1 VNAIVG
7 LVGGDPTDATTD
19 ERSAGC
25 PVRHDFDPFGGSYL
39 ADPYAWFADARADT
53 PVFYS
58 PLIDHWV
65 VTGYDDVRWVMR
77 DSDTFSAANAQ
88 DPVTPWP
95 DDATAG
101 FAAEGFGLRPNLS
114 NNDPPSHTAVRRF
127 LRDAFSPRRIGWI
140 EPSVRRLATRAVDD
154 VERRLRA
161 GETVD
166 LVAAML
172 SDVPAEVLFVF
183 LGIPDADIERVKRW
197 SAGRALLTW
206 GRLPDDEVRQQLPD
220 FVEYLRY
227 CFDLVDHLAAEPGD
241 DYTSE
246 LLRRLDEE
254 RPDDFDR
261 GRVAQTLFG
270 LLMAGHETTT
280 NQSANAVRALLST
293 PGAWRRLHDDP
304 SAIANA
310 VEELIRF
317 ESSVIAWRRQ
327 TRQAVTI
334 AGVELPAG
342 AKILAALGAGN
353 RDPSQFEHPDVV
365 DLDRPNSRNHLSF
378 GFGAH
383 YCLGAPLAR
392 LELGVFLELLTS
404 RLPDLELAPQEYD
417 YSPNTSHRGPTTL
430 LVRSHSVEGAGGEP
444 GAVGGAAHRE
454 GLGERLAVGSAGHRH
469 AGVGPALEPAW
480 EHDRHGDRV
489 ELVGRRNRPTGVDQ
503 RRHVDQ
509 PLSVIDG
516 PEQPGVASG
525 DRL

>member
-1 VNAIVG
+1 MALMGN
-7 LVGGDPTDATTD
+7 DPVTTTPA
-19 ERSAGC
+19 RC
-25 PVRHDFDPFGGSYL
+25 PVRHDFDPFAPDYL
-39 ADPYAWFADARADT
+39 ADPYGYMADVRGQT

-65 VTGYDDVRWVMR
+65 VTGYDDVRRVMR
-77 DSDTFSAANAQ
+77 DTDTFTAGNAQ

-95 DDATAG
+95 ADVAAA

-140 EPSVRRLATRAVDD
+140 EPSVRRLAERAVD
-154 VERRLRA
+154 EIEHRLLA
-161 GETVD
+161 GDTID

-206 GRLPDDEVRQQLPD
+206 GRLPDEEVRRQLPD

-227 CFDLVDHLAAEPGD
+227 CFDLVDRLAAEPGD

-254 RPDDFDR
+254 QPDDFDR

-293 PGAWRRLHDDP
+293 PGAWRRLHDD
-304 SAIANA
+304 STAIANA
-310 VEELIRF
+310 IEELIRF
-317 ESSVIAWRRQ
+317 ESSVIAWRRRTLQ
-327 TRQAVTI
+327 TVEI
-334 AGVELPAG
+334 AGVEVPAG
-342 AKILAALGAGN
+342 AQILAMLGAAN
-353 RDPSQFEHPDVV
+353 RDPSQFDDPDVV
-365 DLDRPNSRNHLSF
+365 DLDRGNARNHLSF

-392 LELGVFLELLTS
+392 LELGVFLDLLTS
-404 RLPDLELAPQEYD
+404 RLPELELVPTEYE
-417 YSPNTSHRGPTTL
+417 YSPNTSHRGPTVL
-430 LVRSHSVEGAGGEP
+430 NVRLGSVSR
-444 GAVGGAAHRE
+444 AATSR
-454 GLGERLAVGSAGHRH
+454 S
-469 AGVGPALEPAW
+469 
-480 EHDRHGDRV
+480 
-489 ELVGRRNRPTGVDQ
+489 
-503 RRHVDQ
+503 
-509 PLSVIDG
+509 
-516 PEQPGVASG
+516 
-525 DRL
+525 

>member
-1 VNAIVG
+1 VPAVG
-7 LVGGDPTDATTD
+7 EVA
-19 ERSAGC
+19 C
-25 PVRHDFDPFGGSYL
+25 PVRHDFDPFAPQYL
-39 ADPYAWFADARADT
+39 SDPYAYLERVRAET

-65 VTGYDDVRWVMR
+65 VTRYDDVRRVMR
-77 DSDTFSAANAQ
+77 DSDVFSAGNAQ

-95 DDATAG
+95 PDVV
-101 FAAEGFGLRPNLS
+101 AEFLAQPFELRPNLS

-140 EPSVRRLATRAVDD
+140 EPAVRRLARRAVDE
-154 VERRLRA
+154 VERRLRM

-166 LVAAML
+166 LVASML

-206 GRLPDDEVRQQLPD
+206 GRLHDDDVRRQLPD
-220 FVEYLRY
+220 FVEYVQY
-227 CFDLVDHLAAEPGD
+227 CFDLVEELAARPGD

-246 LLRRLDEE
+246 LLRRLADEQ
-254 RPDDFDR
+254 PDDFDT

-304 SAIANA
+304 SSIANA

-317 ESSVIAWRRQ
+317 ESSVIAWRRR
-327 TRQAVTI
+327 TREAVVVG
-334 AGVELPAG
+334 GVEIPAG
-342 AKILAALGAGN
+342 AQILAALGAAN
-353 RDPSQFEHPDVV
+353 RDASQFDHPDVL
-365 DLDRPNSRNHLSF
+365 DLDRANARNHLSF

-392 LELGVFLELLTS
+392 LELSIFLELLTS
-404 RLPDLELAPQEYD
+404 RLPALELVATEYS
-417 YSPNTSHRGPTTL
+417 YSPNTSHRGPTEL
-430 LVRSHSVEGAGGEP
+430 PVRLRE
-444 GAVGGAAHRE
+444 VGGR
-454 GLGERLAVGSAGHRH
+454 
-469 AGVGPALEPAW
+469 
-480 EHDRHGDRV
+480 
-489 ELVGRRNRPTGVDQ
+489 
-503 RRHVDQ
+503 
-509 PLSVIDG
+509 
-516 PEQPGVASG
+516 
-525 DRL
+525 